1 MAHYYDEIQDSE
13 LKITQ
18 FTITLFGMEF
28 AFNTAK
34 GVFSQAGIDKG
45 SLLLV
50 ESAIIMDSWKVLD
63 FGCGLGY
70 VGIILAK
77 RFSHAHVTMIDV
89 NRRAV
94 FLAQMNIKENR
105 IKNAASYFS
114 NFFGHVQGAFNTIVV
129 NPPQVAGK
137 KACFKIIEDSKGYL
151 ADHGLLQLVARHNKG
166 GETLSKKMSDVFG
179 NVREIAKK
187 SGFRVYVSEKK

>member
-1 MAHYYDEIQDSE
+1 MLHYYDEIQDSE

-18 FTITLFGMEF
+18 FTITIFGMEF
-28 AFNTAK
+28 TFNTAK
-34 GVFSQAGIDKG
+34 GVFSQAEIDKG

-89 NRRAV
+89 NQRAV
-94 FLAQMNIKENR
+94 FLAQMNIKENK
-105 IKNAASYFS
+105 IKNATSYFS
-114 NFFGHVQGAFNTIVV
+114 NFFGHVQGTFNTIVV

-137 KACFKIIEDSKGYL
+137 DACFKIIEDSKGHL
-151 ADHGLLQLVARHNKG
+151 VDHGLLQLVARHNKG
-166 GETLSKKMSDVFG
+166 G
-179 NVREIAKK
+179 
-187 SGFRVYVSEKK
+187 